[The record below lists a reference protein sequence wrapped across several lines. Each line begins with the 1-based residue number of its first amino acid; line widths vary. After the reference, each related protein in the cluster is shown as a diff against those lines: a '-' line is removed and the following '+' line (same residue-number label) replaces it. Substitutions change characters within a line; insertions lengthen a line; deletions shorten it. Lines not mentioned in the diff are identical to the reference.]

1 MFRITENPPEAY
13 INNKKV
19 TLKYYSA
26 TIETEIECNLSDLK
40 GVKASDFPSLL
51 IARVN
56 VDTGMLVQN
65 ASMFMI
71 HRDQEAERFALTI
84 FFGHEPGAWGD
95 KLSNKAIYRE
105 ISEILSKKKLD
116 GRIGIEYS
124 DGEIYIFSNF
134 HDTQEDTYELITETL
149 VLAQEL
155 IDTAESRL
163 LGFKWKNNYNTDEDL
178 FTKELVIPL
187 VQKMG
192 FMHVRYN
199 HGPSEYGRDILFSE
213 PDKLG
218 NIRRL
223 AAQVKAGDIKG
234 GANSLIDTIIAQID
248 DAFSMPVQGPGQSK
262 TYHISDM
269 LIISSGKISEN
280 AIKKINSK
288 IDQRLSGS
296 VFFID
301 RDDLD
306 WLIKKH
312 WPL

>member
-1 MFRITENPPEAY
+1 M
-13 INNKKV
+13 
-19 TLKYYSA
+19 
-26 TIETEIECNLSDLK
+26 
-40 GVKASDFPSLL
+40 
-51 IARVN
+51 
-56 VDTGMLVQN
+56 
-65 ASMFMI
+65 
-71 HRDQEAERFALTI
+71 
-84 FFGHEPGAWGD
+84 
-95 KLSNKAIYRE
+95 
-105 ISEILSKKKLD
+105 SEILSEKKLED
-116 GRIGIEYS
+116 RIGIEHS
-124 DGEIYIFSNF
+124 DSDIYIISDL
-134 HDTQEDTYELITETL
+134 HGIKEDAFELITEK
-149 VLAQEL
+149 LALTQEL
-155 IDTAESRL
+155 IEVAESRL
-163 LGFKWKNNYNTDEDL
+163 LGFKWKKDFDTNEDL

-187 VQKMG
+187 IQKMG

-213 PDKLG
+213 LDKLG

-234 GANSLIDTIIAQID
+234 GANSLIDTITSQID
-248 DAFSMPVQGPGQSK
+248 DAFSMPVQGAGQSK

-288 IDQRLSGS
+288 IDSRLSGS